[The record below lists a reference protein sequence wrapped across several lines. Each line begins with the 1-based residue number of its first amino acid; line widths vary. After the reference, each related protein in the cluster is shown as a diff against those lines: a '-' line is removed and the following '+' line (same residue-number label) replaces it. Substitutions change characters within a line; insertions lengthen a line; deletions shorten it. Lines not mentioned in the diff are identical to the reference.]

1 MKVRLLLKN
10 GVLTARLHGELDHH
24 SAAAARD
31 TIDDTARRMHP
42 HTLRL
47 DFSELTFMDSSG
59 IGLILGRLRLVST
72 WGGKVIVT
80 NVSPELQKMIE
91 LAGIPRL
98 VEVRKEALDYEAV

>member
-1 MKVRLLLKN
+1 MKN

-80 NVSPELQKMIE
+80 NVSPQLQKMIE

-98 VEVRKEALDYEAV
+98 VEVRKEALDDEAV